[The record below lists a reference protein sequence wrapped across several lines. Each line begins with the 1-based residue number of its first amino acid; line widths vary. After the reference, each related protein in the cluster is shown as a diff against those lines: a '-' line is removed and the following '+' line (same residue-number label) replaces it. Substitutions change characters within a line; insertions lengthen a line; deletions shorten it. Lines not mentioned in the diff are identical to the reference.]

1 MIDRQTQAVVAAT
14 TPTPEAMA
22 VAAEDAVAMS
32 LGCTMD
38 WASDAYA
45 APAPTTFSSLATSSM
60 ACPWCSRSSS
70 QLYSP
75 AGYAA
80 YGSTPRS
87 HNITSAPPT
96 PVYNGNQQYVDPA
109 LLQALNN
116 MHLPG
121 NQEWFMDIGASSH
134 MSSDHGIISSFKPA
148 SQTVMVGNGQSI
160 PATHIGSQIIPLPPD
175 HFLATI
181 FLSFP
186 TLSKTLF
193 LFANSQLT
201 TIVQLNLILLVFP

>member
-1 MIDRQTQAVVAAT
+1 MRTQLQHQPPSAPWQPRQWHAPGV
-14 TPTPEAMA
+14 
-22 VAAEDAVAMS
+22 
-32 LGCTMD
+32 LG
-38 WASDAYA
+38 
-45 APAPTTFSSLATSSM
+45 PRPN
-60 ACPWCSRSSS
+60 
-70 QLYSP
+70 
-75 AGYAA
+75 
-80 YGSTPRS
+80 STPQQDMQPTDRSTPCS

-175 HFLATI
+175 HFLPTI